1 MAITALPSLDRTS
14 STFRTDT
21 DTFFGTQLPVFST
34 QAEAARVEINA
45 NQVLVANNTATAVAA
60 QVSSSSNAVT
70 AVTAASAI
78 QWASGTTYAVGDCR
92 WSPTDMRVYRRKT
105 AGAGTTDPNADP
117 TNWGLVNPEPPVVI
131 VSTTSYTAASNF
143 HYVLTNAGLT
153 TLNLPATPNAGDVVL
168 CTVANQLRTN
178 ILARNGN
185 YLMVNPATGAPL
197 TEDMTLDTVSGT
209 ISVKYLNSTN
219 GWRLV

>member
-14 STFRTDT
+14 TTFKADT
-21 DTFFGTQLPVFST
+21 DTFFGTQLPLFSV
-34 QAEAARVEINA
+34 QAEAARVEINS

-60 QVSSSSNAVT
+60 QVSSSTNAVT
-70 AVTAASAI
+70 AVTAAGAI
-78 QWASGTTYAVGDCR
+78 QWVSGTTYAIGDCR
-92 WSPTDMRVYRRKT
+92 WSPTDMRVYRRKI
-105 AGAGTTDPNADP
+105 AGAGTTDPSLDN

-131 VSTTSYTAASNF
+131 VSTTTYTAASNF
-143 HYVLTNAGLT
+143 HYVLTNTGLT
-153 TLNLPATPNAGDVVL
+153 TLTLPASPSPGDVVL

-185 YLMVNPATGAPL
+185 FLMVSSTGTPL
-197 TEDMTLDTVSGT
+197 AEDMTLDTVSGT
-209 ISVKYLNSTN
+209 ISVKFLNSTN